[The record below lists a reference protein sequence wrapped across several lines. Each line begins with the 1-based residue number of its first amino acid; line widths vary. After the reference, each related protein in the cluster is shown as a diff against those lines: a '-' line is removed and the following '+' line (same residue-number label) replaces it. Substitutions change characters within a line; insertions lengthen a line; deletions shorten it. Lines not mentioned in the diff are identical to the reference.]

1 MSKKTDHPF
10 RKKWGQ
16 NFLVDRNLLD
26 KIVRT
31 IDPKKSD
38 SILEIGPGEGVLT
51 ELIYPIVKEMV
62 AIEIDPML
70 IEHLKNRESLKGLNI
85 VHGDVLLQDIEN
97 LPVKNL
103 VRVIGNIPYNITSPI
118 IFWLIEQLIFWEDA
132 FIMMQK
138 EVAERLSAV
147 VGTKAYGRFTV
158 VTGAYLNME
167 YCFTIPPDVFI
178 PKPKVDSAI
187 IRFTKKENP
196 LISDEKYMRFNKLVS
211 AAFSQR
217 RKMLRNTLKAWNFT
231 DYVIINIE
239 TGNTLK
245 GWDIHPDL
253 KKQINFTR
261 RPETLTIEEFVTL
274 V

>member
-16 NFLVDRNLLD
+16 NFLADRNLLE

-38 SILEIGPGEGVLT
+38 SILEIGPGEGALT
-51 ELIYPIVKEMV
+51 ELIFPKVKEMV

-118 IFWLIEQLIFWEDA
+118 IFWLIEQLHFWDDA

-147 VGTKAYGRFTV
+147 AGTKAYGRFTV

-217 RKMLRNTLKAWNFT
+217 RKILR
-231 DYVIINIE
+231 
-239 TGNTLK
+239 NTLK

-253 KKQINFTR
+253 QEQINFNR

>member
-1 MSKKTDHPF
+1 MSKKIDHPF

-16 NFLVDRNLLD
+16 NFLADRNLLD

-38 SILEIGPGEGVLT
+38 SILEIGPGEGALT

-118 IFWLIEQLIFWEDA
+118 NFWLIEQLHFWDDA

-217 RKMLRNTLKAWNFT
+217 RKMLRNTLK
-231 DYVIINIE
+231 
-239 TGNTLK
+239 

-253 KKQINFTR
+253 QEQINFNR

>member
-1 MSKKTDHPF
+1 MSKKIDHPF
-10 RKKWGQ
+10 RKRWGQ
-16 NFLVDRNLLD
+16 NFLVDRNLLE

-38 SILEIGPGEGVLT
+38 CILEIGPGEGALT
-51 ELIYPIVKEMV
+51 ELIFPKVKEMV

-118 IFWLIEQLIFWEDA
+118 IFWLIEQLHFWDDA

-158 VTGAYLNME
+158 VVGAYLNME

-211 AAFSQR
+211 TAFSQR
-217 RKMLRNTLKAWNFT
+217 RKMLRNTLK
-231 DYVIINIE
+231 
-239 TGNTLK
+239 
-245 GWDIHPDL
+245 GWEIHPDL
-253 KKQINFTR
+253 QEQINFTR
-261 RPETLTIEEFVTL
+261 RPETLTIEEFVSL

>member
-16 NFLVDRNLLD
+16 NFLADRNLLD

-38 SILEIGPGEGVLT
+38 SILEIGPGEGALT
-51 ELIYPIVKEMV
+51 ELIYPLVKEMV

-85 VHGDVLLQDIEN
+85 VHGDVLLQDIES

-118 IFWLIEQLIFWEDA
+118 IFWLIEQLHFWDDA

-217 RKMLRNTLKAWNFT
+217 RKMLRNTLK
-231 DYVIINIE
+231 
-239 TGNTLK
+239 

-253 KKQINFTR
+253 QEQINFSR

>member
-1 MSKKTDHPF
+1 MSKKIDHPF

-16 NFLVDRNLLD
+16 NFLADRNLLD

-38 SILEIGPGEGVLT
+38 SILEIGPGEGALT

-118 IFWLIEQLIFWEDA
+118 IFWLIEQLHFWDDA

-217 RKMLRNTLKAWNFT
+217 RKMLRNTLK
-231 DYVIINIE
+231 
-239 TGNTLK
+239 

-253 KKQINFTR
+253 QEQINFNR

>member
-1 MSKKTDHPF
+1 
-10 RKKWGQ
+10 
-16 NFLVDRNLLD
+16 
-26 KIVRT
+26 
-31 IDPKKSD
+31 
-38 SILEIGPGEGVLT
+38 
-51 ELIYPIVKEMV
+51 MV

-118 IFWLIEQLIFWEDA
+118 IFWLIEQLHFWDDA

-138 EVAERLSAV
+138 ELAERLSAV

-217 RKMLRNTLKAWNFT
+217 RKMLRNTLK
-231 DYVIINIE
+231 
-239 TGNTLK
+239 

>member
-1 MSKKTDHPF
+1 MSKKIDHPF
-10 RKKWGQ
+10 RKRWGQ
-16 NFLVDRNLLD
+16 NFLVDRNLLE

-38 SILEIGPGEGVLT
+38 SILEIGPGEGALT
-51 ELIYPIVKEMV
+51 ELIFPKVKEMV

-118 IFWLIEQLIFWEDA
+118 IFWLIEQLHFWDDA

-217 RKMLRNTLKAWNFT
+217 RKMLRNTLK
-231 DYVIINIE
+231 
-239 TGNTLK
+239 

-253 KKQINFTR
+253 QEQINFNR

>member
-1 MSKKTDHPF
+1 MSKKIDHPF
-10 RKKWGQ
+10 RKRWGQ
-16 NFLVDRNLLD
+16 NFLVDRNLLE

-38 SILEIGPGEGVLT
+38 SILEIGPGEGALT
-51 ELIYPIVKEMV
+51 ELIFPKVKEMV

-118 IFWLIEQLIFWEDA
+118 IFWLIEQLHFWDDA

-158 VTGAYLNME
+158 VVGAYLNME

-211 AAFSQR
+211 TAFSQR
-217 RKMLRNTLKAWNFT
+217 RKMLRNTLK
-231 DYVIINIE
+231 
-239 TGNTLK
+239 
-245 GWDIHPDL
+245 GWEIHPDL
-253 KKQINFTR
+253 QEQINCTR
-261 RPETLTIEEFVTL
+261 RPETLTIEEFVSL

>member
-1 MSKKTDHPF
+1 MSKKIDHPF

-16 NFLVDRNLLD
+16 NFLADRNLLH

-38 SILEIGPGEGVLT
+38 SILEIGPGEGALT

-97 LPVKNL
+97 LPVNSL

-118 IFWLIEQLIFWEDA
+118 IFWLIEQLHFWDDA

-217 RKMLRNTLKAWNFT
+217 RKMLRNTLK
-231 DYVIINIE
+231 
-239 TGNTLK
+239 

-253 KKQINFTR
+253 QEQINFNR

>member
-1 MSKKTDHPF
+1 MSKKIDHPF
-10 RKKWGQ
+10 RKWWGQ
-16 NFLVDRNLLD
+16 NFLVDRKLLE

-38 SILEIGPGEGVLT
+38 SILEIGPGEGALT
-51 ELIYPIVKEMV
+51 ELIFPKVKEMV

-118 IFWLIEQLIFWEDA
+118 IFWLIEQLHFWDDA

-217 RKMLRNTLKAWNFT
+217 RKMLRNTLK
-231 DYVIINIE
+231 
-239 TGNTLK
+239 

-253 KKQINFTR
+253 QEQINFSR

>member
-10 RKKWGQ
+10 RKRWGQ
-16 NFLVDRNLLD
+16 NFLADRNLLD

-38 SILEIGPGEGVLT
+38 SILEIGPGEGALT

-70 IEHLKNRESLKGLNI
+70 IEHLKNRESLKGLTI
-85 VHGDVLLQDIEN
+85 VHGDVLLQDIES

-118 IFWLIEQLIFWEDA
+118 IFWLIEQLHFWDDA

-217 RKMLRNTLKAWNFT
+217 RKMLRNTLK
-231 DYVIINIE
+231 
-239 TGNTLK
+239 

>member
-1 MSKKTDHPF
+1 MSKKIDHPF

-16 NFLVDRNLLD
+16 NFLADRNLLD

-38 SILEIGPGEGVLT
+38 SILEIGPGEGALT

-97 LPVKNL
+97 LPVNNL

-118 IFWLIEQLIFWEDA
+118 IFWLIEQLHFWDDA

-138 EVAERLSAV
+138 EVADRLSAV

-217 RKMLRNTLKAWNFT
+217 RKMLRNTLK
-231 DYVIINIE
+231 
-239 TGNTLK
+239 
-245 GWDIHPDL
+245 GWDIHQDL
-253 KKQINFTR
+253 QEQINFNR

>member
-1 MSKKTDHPF
+1 MSKKIDHPF

-16 NFLVDRNLLD
+16 NFLADRNLLD

-38 SILEIGPGEGVLT
+38 SILEIGPGEGALT
-51 ELIYPIVKEMV
+51 ELIFPKVKEMV

-85 VHGDVLLQDIEN
+85 VHGDVLLQDIES

-118 IFWLIEQLIFWEDA
+118 IFWLIEQLHFWDDA

-217 RKMLRNTLKAWNFT
+217 RKMLRNTLK
-231 DYVIINIE
+231 
-239 TGNTLK
+239 

-253 KKQINFTR
+253 QEQINFNR

>member
-1 MSKKTDHPF
+1 MSNKTDHPF

-16 NFLVDRNLLD
+16 NFLADRNLLD

-38 SILEIGPGEGVLT
+38 SILEIGPGEGALT
-51 ELIYPIVKEMV
+51 ELLYPIVKEMA

-118 IFWLIEQLIFWEDA
+118 IFWLIEQLHFWDDA

-211 AAFSQR
+211 TAFSQR
-217 RKMLRNTLKAWNFT
+217 RKMLRNTLK
-231 DYVIINIE
+231 
-239 TGNTLK
+239 
-245 GWDIHPDL
+245 GWEIHPDL
-253 KKQINFTR
+253 QEQINFTR
-261 RPETLTIEEFVTL
+261 RPETLTIEEFVSL

>member
-10 RKKWGQ
+10 RKRWGQ
-16 NFLVDRNLLD
+16 NFLADRNLLD

-38 SILEIGPGEGVLT
+38 SILEIGPGEGALT

-70 IEHLKNRESLKGLNI
+70 IEHLKNQESLKGLNI

-118 IFWLIEQLIFWEDA
+118 IFWLIEQLHFWDDA

-211 AAFSQR
+211 TAFSQR
-217 RKMLRNTLKAWNFT
+217 RKMLRNTLK
-231 DYVIINIE
+231 
-239 TGNTLK
+239 

-253 KKQINFTR
+253 QEQINFNR